1 MFYLHSAFAVSMC
14 NKLSD
19 MVECESTAADRRAK
33 LVRALRTVHG
43 GGNELFIPLL
53 NRLHYEITNTYNKQL
68 GTTILVLKYP

>member
-1 MFYLHSAFAVSMC
+1 MC

-43 GGNELFIPLL
+43 GGNTVP
-53 NRLHYEITNTYNKQL
+53 TY
-68 GTTILVLKYP
+68 ISYV